1 MEDVFW
7 FTRTWSVLVLNLEI
21 PSGKLPSPLKTSA
34 DNAFYLFLYGY
45 SPIYCLWTKLLLC
58 NQFHVRIKICQ
69 NNILCL
75 VLSTRCSCDV
85 TNDPDKGSWDSVRKR
100 LLTWQN
106 VTYKR
111 AVENFSLP
119 PAGSSFQGSL
129 FPHELLSSD
138 NAEFAL
144 FDVIQNSGVQS
155 PRDSSGWSQGSKKSL
170 PSTCAGNLTSP
181 PGTRCSPG
189 ALS

>member
-1 MEDVFW
+1 MHFIYFFMYIAPFIVYEPNFSSVINSTFLLRYARTIFCIWFLVPDV
-7 FTRTWSVLVLNLEI
+7 
-21 PSGKLPSPLKTSA
+21 
-34 DNAFYLFLYGY
+34 
-45 SPIYCLWTKLLLC
+45 
-58 NQFHVRIKICQ
+58 HVMSQMIQIKEAG
-69 NNILCL
+69 
-75 VLSTRCSCDV
+75 T
-85 TNDPDKGSWDSVRKR
+85 VRKR

-155 PRDSSGWSQGSKKSL
+155 PPDSSGWSQGSKKSL